1 LNILEGLWGQKNS
14 RLFERN
20 RECKTGSFLMVGLD
34 GAGKTTIVNK
44 LTNKEVIKIQSIK
57 AKKKKNWLR
66 AFLINM
72 KLLLSFL

>member
-1 LNILEGLWGQKNS
+1 
-14 RLFERN
+14 
-20 RECKTGSFLMVGLD
+20 MVGLD